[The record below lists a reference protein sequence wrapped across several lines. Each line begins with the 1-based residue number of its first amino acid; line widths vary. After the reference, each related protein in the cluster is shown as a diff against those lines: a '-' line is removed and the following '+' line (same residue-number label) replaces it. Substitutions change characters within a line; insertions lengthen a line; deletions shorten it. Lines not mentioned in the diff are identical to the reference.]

1 MNNSTN
7 RIFFKPI
14 GEIEIARFIEQAERT
29 LIIAIPSLTECIAEG
44 ILACKAASQHI
55 VLAETDSTEHRST
68 EHAPAVLQ
76 LLESGRLIRVSDQFA
91 IGALVVD
98 ERGWIF
104 SPLPKGVSIVNS
116 YNVSSEDVKT
126 LVSGLSA
133 TLVKGPVAHEQQ
145 PELGEKVMQSE
156 AFIEEVKK
164 EQKAIEQ
171 KEERKKVLDAD
182 FEFVEIELRGSK
194 IARKTIA
201 IPDDLASLGMSK
213 SVQDILSS
221 QAKLFTKDHK
231 FTEQLTQLEEKRK
244 ELKANYLIEI
254 PNFGLLI
261 RRHMKKEFVDGME
274 SLQELAADV
283 KNQIT
288 AQVQG
293 EVDKTRAALVKYY
306 APMVKKNPPV
316 HLKKI
321 SPVINAETVKS
332 YLEDRFKDIVPDA
345 KKLFENL
352 VVSHQFKGITVELLN
367 DMKFVEALERKGVM
381 L

>member
-7 RIFFKPI
+7 RIFFKPL

-68 EHAPAVLQ
+68 EHALAVLQ

-104 SPLPKGVSIVNS
+104 SPLSKGVSIVNS

-133 TLVKGPVAHEQQ
+133 TLVKGPVTQEQQ

-171 KEERKKVLDAD
+171 KEERKKILDVD
-182 FEFVEIELRGSK
+182 FEFVEIEIKGSQ
-194 IARKTIA
+194 IGRKTIA
-201 IPDDLASLGMSK
+201 IPKDLTSLGMTK

-221 QAKLFTKDHK
+221 QAKLFAKDHK
-231 FTEQLTQLEEKRK
+231 FTKQLAQLEEKRK
-244 ELKANYLIEI
+244 ELKEKYLIEI
-254 PNFGLLI
+254 PHYGQLV
-261 RRHMKKEFVDGME
+261 RRHIKQEFVDGMAALE
-274 SLQELAADV
+274 ELAEQV
-283 KNQIT
+283 KDKIIS
-288 AQVQG
+288 QVQA

-306 APMVKKNPPV
+306 TPMVKKNPPA

-321 SPVINAETVKS
+321 SPVINTDTAKS
-332 YLEDRFKDIVPDA
+332 YLEERFEIIVPDA
-345 KKLFENL
+345 EKLFENL
-352 VVSHQFKGITVELLN
+352 DVLHRFKGVTAELLN
-367 DMKFVEALERKGVM
+367 DLEFVEALEKKGVM